1 MPRINGVVTA
11 LVTDVADPDA
21 QGRIKLRF
29 PWLAEEGA
37 DSGWAPIAAPMAGRD
52 RGYYY
57 LPEVDDEALVAFEH
71 GDIDHPFVL
80 GFLHNGVDLP
90 PYHDIDEHVRRV
102 KSVAGHILEFD
113 DRSGRESVRLKSN
126 SGHQLELHDQD
137 GYAELHTAAGQKIRL
152 EDQPGRITLSTVAG
166 TTITLDDVPGK
177 ITLTTAGGTSV
188 TIDDVP
194 GEVAVQTSSGT
205 SITAGVSGLTVQSP
219 STVTINA
226 STVDVNAAMV
236 AVSSGMATF
245 SGVVQ
250 CSTLI
255 AQSVVSASY
264 TPGAGNI
271 W

>member
-1 MPRINGVVTA
+1 MPRITGVVTA
-11 LVTDVADPDA
+11 VVTDVADPDA
-21 QGRIKLRF
+21 QGRIKLRY

-90 PYHDIDEHVRRV
+90 PYQDIDQHVRRV

-113 DRSGRESVRLKSN
+113 DRSGQESVRLRTN
-126 SGHQLELHDQD
+126 SGHQLEMQD
-137 GYAELHTAAGQKIRL
+137 AEHYIELHTPDGQKIRL
-152 EDQPGRITLSTVAG
+152 EDG
-166 TTITLDDVPGK
+166 PGK
-177 ITLTTAGGTSV
+177 ITLQTANGTSVVLDDAVGQIEMQTPSGTSV
-188 TIDDVP
+188 T
-194 GEVAVQTSSGT
+194 ASAT
-205 SITAGVSGLTVQSP
+205 GLAVQSP
-219 STVTINA
+219 VEVKIEATTVTVDAPVVTINA
-226 STVDVNAAMV
+226 ATVTVN
-236 AVSSGMATF
+236 SGFATF
-245 SGVVQ
+245 SGVLQ
-250 CSTLI
+250 CATLI
-255 AQSVVSASY
+255 AQTGVVSPAY